1 MSSALIK
8 RVWLWTPQSKDKHY
22 RRLGRLLT
30 EETTRKTT
38 GKTTRKTVGKTTG
51 QMGNGEAVSRLW
63 LYRVEIRWRREHTH
77 VTTSWPFRKETF
89 CLPIASRRKAERTRL
104 GGWSQTVGLSS
115 LKLFMLAWPSGGRLT
130 VFREAKKKIPLRF
143 SQFLSR
149 VLLSFVIMVEN
160 LMKKSWFVGIHQRT
174 NFTQLSIMQDSDK
187 LQLSRH
193 DVSSPIN
200 RTTWPSRNQKAN
212 TENTRNMN

>member
-130 VFREAKKKIPLRF
+130 VFREAKKKKSHWDFHSFYLVCYFPL
-143 SQFLSR
+143 
-149 VLLSFVIMVEN
+149 
-160 LMKKSWFVGIHQRT
+160 
-174 NFTQLSIMQDSDK
+174 
-187 LQLSRH
+187 
-193 DVSSPIN
+193 
-200 RTTWPSRNQKAN
+200 
-212 TENTRNMN
+212 